1 MLIEKRG
8 ASDREQLCELF
19 YTLSTRGI
27 PMERKITQLRRYE
40 DHLLQRDVCWVRE
53 AKLALLRDLLWLM
66 YNDKLDLLE
75 SALRDRHKLEKE
87 ATPSSLVKAAD
98 FALGGISDKEA
109 SDIMELMRIMR
120 ADGMGGQEL
129 PFM

>member
-1 MLIEKRG
+1 MLMEKRG
-8 ASDREQLCELF
+8 ASGRELCELF

-75 SALRDRHKLEKE
+75 SALRDRHKPEKG
-87 ATPSSLVKAAD
+87 ATPSSLVKAAE
-98 FALGGISDKEA
+98 FALGGITDEEA
-109 SDIMELMRIMR
+109 SGIMELMRIMR